1 MALATSYN
9 VTSTQGAQQNLENLL
24 RTVDPTECP
33 LFATLPQSA
42 APKATLNE
50 WLVDSLSQPN
60 LAGQIDGV
68 DYSLSDMSN
77 LIDSRARLGNR
88 VQTIQDKF
96 SVSRQSEMID
106 VAPGGSLYA
115 QSKAK
120 SLLQLRRSAETVIAG
135 GNDQVTGSSTVGAT
149 AAGLGVWSDPEFTG
163 NTFDSSLKQGF
174 RAVSGSRIELSG
186 MTESSFRGMLQ
197 AVYEASGSKGSFRL
211 FASTGV
217 MNAVSDF
224 SRSTTGNGN
233 FSFDQ
238 DVSDGSLRLSVVS
251 YISDYGS
258 VEVIPDLFLG
268 RESSK
273 AITGATNATPIVI
286 TSAAHGF
293 SNGDKITIAGVLG
306 NTNAN
311 GTFLVASKTTNT
323 FELNN
328 LAGANIAGNGTYTS
342 GGTIVK
348 SPNSDEST
356 VNTSRAYL
364 LPSDDTISLKFLE
377 GITVQDLPD
386 SGAGKRAVSEAMM
399 TVRCANPRALGS
411 IV

>member
-50 WLVDSLSQPN
+50 WLVDSLAQPN

-115 QSKAK
+115 ASKAK

-163 NTFDSSLKQGF
+163 NTFSTSLTQGF
-174 RAVSGSRIELSG
+174 RAVSGSRIELAG
-186 MTESSFRGMLQ
+186 MTESTFRGMLQ

-217 MNAVSDF
+217 MNAVTDF
-224 SRSTTGNGN
+224 TRSTTASGN

-238 DVSDGSLRLSVVS
+238 DVSDGALRLSVVS
-251 YISDYGS
+251 YIS
-258 VEVIPDLFLG
+258 DLFLG

-293 SNGDKITIAGVLG
+293 SNGDKVTIAGVLG

-311 GTFLVASKTTNT
+311 GTFLVASKSTNT

-386 SGAGKRAVSEAMM
+386 SGAGKRAISEAMM
-399 TVRCANPRALGS
+399 TIRCANPRALGS